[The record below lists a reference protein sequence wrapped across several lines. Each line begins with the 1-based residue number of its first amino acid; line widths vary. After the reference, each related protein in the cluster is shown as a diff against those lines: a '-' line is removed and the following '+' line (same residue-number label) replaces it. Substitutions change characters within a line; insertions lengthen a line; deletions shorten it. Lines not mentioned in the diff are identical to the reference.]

1 MKNEKTA
8 ILLVDAHV
16 LVLQG
21 IKRVLEQIP
30 GMSVCAAVTTL
41 KEAGRLLQA
50 GSFDL
55 YIIDIVFPDGNGF
68 DLIDMIRKKDANARI
83 IVNTMHEEIWV
94 MNRLID
100 CHVNAII
107 LNSSDVKDME
117 KALLSALNGETYY
130 CPHFDVL
137 RRKLRS
143 RLCLELLKEDIPTT
157 RELEVL
163 HAVAQGWNTTQIA
176 NQLSITENTVETFRK
191 RLIQKFNAKNSI
203 DLVMK
208 AINQGWIIPSER
220 E

>member
-1 MKNEKTA
+1 MSWFYR
-8 ILLVDAHV
+8 
-16 LVLQG
+16 G

-41 KEAGRLLQA
+41 KEAGKILEA
-50 GSFDL
+50 GLFDL

-68 DLIDMIRKKDANARI
+68 DLIGMIRKIDANARI

-100 CHVNAII
+100 CHVNAVI

-117 KALLSALNGETYY
+117 TAIMSVLNGETYY
-130 CPHFDVL
+130 CPRFDVL

-143 RLCLELLKEDIPTT
+143 RLCLELLKEDIPTS

-163 HAVAQGWNTTQIA
+163 NAVAQGWNTTQIA
-176 NQLSITENTVETFRK
+176 NKLSITENTVETFRK

-208 AINQGWIIPSER
+208 AIHQGWMRPSER